1 MASGTSSSSRLPA
14 SGSRLSGSEPETGFD
29 VDTVSATVAFVSS
42 AESGFDA
49 AELTAGAVGL
59 AASFEG
65 DVGSTVEGGVLF
77 ALVSADAF
85 VLESLFE

>member
-1 MASGTSSSSRLPA
+1 MASGTSSSSSRLPA
-14 SGSRLSGSEPETGFD
+14 SGSRLSEPEAGFD

-42 AESGFDA
+42 AESGLDA

-77 ALVSADAF
+77 ALVSADAV

>member
-1 MASGTSSSSRLPA
+1 
-14 SGSRLSGSEPETGFD
+14 
-29 VDTVSATVAFVSS
+29 VSATVAFVAA
-42 AESGFDA
+42 AESGFGA
-49 AELTAGAVGL
+49 AELIAGAIRF

-65 DVGSTVEGGVLF
+65 DVGSAVESGVLS